1 MSRFA
6 LPTQLFFLFQRI
18 GQLREL
24 AQMDLFTR
32 LTVCDFLLEKDP
44 LFARLTLSGEEL
56 HLYQQIYDSLKPQA
70 PKPDLVIYLQAQPEI
85 LYERVR
91 RRGVEFERPI
101 SGEYLALLA
110 DSYNRFFYHFN
121 GSPVLIVNSEKLNFV
136 VTDMPFGSYQ
146 ESPQQ
151 AFRSAAELMA
161 AGAQMVKLEGG
172 AEFAD
177 TIRFLTQRG
186 VPVCGHLGLT
196 PQSVH
201 QFGGYHVQGRGEDAE
216 QKLIGDAVE
225 LEAAGAGLIVLEAIP
240 AKLGEQVTQR
250 LRIPPIGI
258 GAGPG
263 CSGQVLVL
271 HDMLDV
277 FPGKKARFVRNFM
290 RGASGIADAAERYV
304 RAVRDG
310 SFPAEEHSF

>member
-1 MSRFA
+1 VPLSKYHYVVVEGPIGVGKTSLARRLAGRLNSTLVLERPEQNPFLPRFYQDMSRFA

-101 SGEYLALLA
+101 TGEYLALLA
-110 DSYNRFFYHFN
+110 DSYNRFFYHFD

-136 VTDMPFGSYQ
+136 SQDRDLELLIERVEAM
-146 ESPQQ
+146 
-151 AFRSAAELMA
+151 RS
-161 AGAQMVKLEGG
+161 KR
-172 AEFAD
+172 EF
-177 TIRFLTQRG
+177 FNW
-186 VPVCGHLGLT
+186 
-196 PQSVH
+196 
-201 QFGGYHVQGRGEDAE
+201 
-216 QKLIGDAVE
+216 GD
-225 LEAAGAGLIVLEAIP
+225 
-240 AKLGEQVTQR
+240 
-250 LRIPPIGI
+250 
-258 GAGPG
+258 
-263 CSGQVLVL
+263 
-271 HDMLDV
+271 
-277 FPGKKARFVRNFM
+277 
-290 RGASGIADAAERYV
+290 
-304 RAVRDG
+304 
-310 SFPAEEHSF
+310 